1 MSTNIALRLANVTKT
16 FPGVVA
22 LYGASLD
29 VLEGEVHALVGENGA
44 GKSTLMGVAAG
55 SIVPDEGT
63 VEIGGRLLERPS
75 PAAAQEMGL
84 AVVYQHLSILDDLTV
99 AENMVFAMPAGRRPA
114 MADAARWTRDR
125 IGAVGATIDPAA
137 RISELGPAERQL
149 LEIAKALA
157 LDARVLILDEPT
169 ESLTAA
175 ECEQLFERIAR
186 IRADGAAVVYISH
199 RLPEVRRVADRITV
213 LRDGK
218 TRGTATAADL
228 TEADVLRLVAGRSID
243 RVFPA
248 KRPADAPA
256 GPPVLEIH
264 DLSGR
269 RFAHVS
275 LTVAPGE
282 IVGLAGVEGNGQRD
296 VLRALAGLAPITAGE
311 VLVAGSPVSPTDPW
325 HANRGGIVHL
335 PGERHREGVF
345 LPLSVRENVALPVL
359 GRLTTGGLI
368 GHDREVAIVRPQ
380 VERLDVRTVSLE
392 AAVET
397 LSGGNQQK
405 VLLARALLAE
415 PKVLLADEPTR
426 GVDVGSRVELYQ
438 ILRDT
443 ASAERAVVI
452 VSSDALELQG
462 LCDRVLVF
470 SRGTVVQ
477 TLEGDAITEAAIT
490 GAAITASGGLRR
502 QTPEAARRL
511 RIQRFLAG
519 DYAPS
524 AVLAILVVALAI
536 AASLANGRF
545 LSDRNLTGMLL
556 LAAATMLVSLG
567 QLIVIMSGGFDLSVG
582 PLTGLAVIVMSYL
595 AVPGAAGAPVVWIL
609 AVLAIGALCGLA
621 NGWLVERIR
630 LSPVIATLATFI
642 VLQGISLFLRSK
654 PGGLIDR
661 GVVAA
666 LKTTLGPI
674 PLAFIVVV
682 LIGLAAELVLRRTR
696 AGLELRAV
704 GSDAVRAY
712 RLGARVR
719 ATKIGAYVACSLF
732 AVLGGLM
739 LASQVG
745 IGDASLGTGYSLTS
759 ITAVVLGGASI
770 FGGRGAFV
778 GALLGGLLLQEII
791 TSTSFLG
798 LGVAWTDWLPG
809 ILILVG
815 AGVYSR
821 ARGYRSTIGTEISE
835 ESAP

>member
-1 MSTNIALRLANVTKT
+1 MNIALRLANVVKT

-22 LYGASLD
+22 LKGVSLE
-29 VLEGEVHALVGENGA
+29 VLSGEVHALVGENGA

-75 PAAAQEMGL
+75 PAAAQELGL

-99 AENMVFAMPAGRRPA
+99 AENMVFAMPTGRRPA
-114 MADAARWTRDR
+114 MADSRRWTRDR
-125 IGAVGATIDPAA
+125 INAVGARIDPAA

-213 LRDGK
+213 LRDGE
-218 TRGTATAADL
+218 TRGTAAAAEL
-228 TEADVLRLVAGRSID
+228 SEADVLRLVAGRSID
-243 RVFPA
+243 RVFPPKRA
-248 KRPADAPA
+248 IDSAPRPA
-256 GPPVLEIH
+256 VLEVR
-264 DLSGR
+264 DLSGP
-269 RFAHVS
+269 RFSHVGLS
-275 LTVAPGE
+275 VAPGE
-282 IVGLAGVEGNGQRD
+282 IVGLAGVEGNGQREF
-296 VLRALAGLAPITAGE
+296 LRALAGLSPIAAGE
-311 VLVAGSPVSPTDPW
+311 VFVGGRAVRPTDPW
-325 HANRGGIVHL
+325 QASRGGIVHL

-345 LPLSVRENVALPVL
+345 LPLSVRENVALPIL
-359 GRLTTGGLI
+359 DWIASGGLI
-368 GHDREVAIVRPQ
+368 DRRREVALVAPQ
-380 VERLDVRTVSLE
+380 VERLAVRTPSLE
-392 AAVET
+392 APVET

-415 PKVLLADEPTR
+415 PRVLLADEPTR
-426 GVDVGSRVELYQ
+426 GVDVAARIELYR

-443 ASAERAVVI
+443 AAANRAVVI

-470 SRGTVVQ
+470 SRGSVVQ

-490 GAAITASGGLRR
+490 GAAITASGAHSRE
-502 QTPEAARRL
+502 TPQAARRL
-511 RIQRFLAG
+511 RVQRFLSG
-519 DYAPS
+519 DYAP
-524 AVLAILVVALAI
+524 AVVLAVLVVALAI
-536 AASLANGRF
+536 ASSLANGRF
-545 LSDRNLTGMLL
+545 LSDRNLTGLLL
-556 LAAATMLVSLG
+556 LASATMLVSLG

-582 PLTGLAVIVMSYL
+582 PLSGLAVIVMSYL
-595 AVPGAAGAPVVWIL
+595 AVPGAAGAPIAWIL
-609 AVLAIGALCGLA
+609 AVLGIGLACGLA

-661 GVVAA
+661 GVVSA
-666 LKTTLGPI
+666 LKTTFGPI

-682 LIGLAAELVLRRTR
+682 LIGLVAELILRRTR

-704 GSDAVRAY
+704 GSDAVRAH

-770 FGGRGAFV
+770 FGGRGSFI

-798 LGVAWTDWLPG
+798 LGVAWQDWLPG

-821 ARGYRSTIGTEISE
+821 ARGFQAAAIEATSST
-835 ESAP
+835 